1 MVWGLH
7 PPPPAQDLGKKRGP
21 EAPRNPRVAFGR
33 PSTPCSGWRAAHRPS
48 GPAAQVRLS
57 RGKLQLGWK
66 WTGRMGRGRPPHHP
80 CLYLEISKG
89 GILLSTASKV
99 KLLMAVEP
107 GDTGLAA
114 AGWSLQASDRLT
126 FLQSSQNA
134 APTNGLLI
142 TQGPA
147 SPCRCLHTAQEGAW
161 GGLEAALSK
170 AGLGCWVGPRP
181 LDAPPGVS
189 AHSHQPSAPPVQP
202 PNPAPGL
209 GRRLLLEAPW
219 APCSLR
225 SPRGAKLPCLPC
237 LGAQPTG
244 ALSEPWRGYAPG
256 VQPVVF
262 ETLRTH
268 A

>member
-114 AGWSLQASDRLT
+114 AGWSLQASDRLM

-189 AHSHQPSAPPVQP
+189 AHSHQPSAPPLPRP
-202 PNPAPGL
+202 PLLLRGMGRPGCRQDPPSRLHSRASQGPGL
-209 GRRLLLEAPW
+209 P
-219 APCSLR
+219 
-225 SPRGAKLPCLPC
+225 LPCLPFPASS
-237 LGAQPTG
+237 LKPRLAG
-244 ALSEPWRGYAPG
+244 L
-256 VQPVVF
+256 
-262 ETLRTH
+262 
-268 A
+268 